1 MIGNNINLLIAFTA
15 GLLSFL
21 SPCILPLIPSY
32 LSFVGGISYNEL
44 KTAGKNKTGIFVK
57 TLFFVSGFTI
67 IFIALGILFSSTGA
81 LLGSISQTVNIVAGA
96 LIIALGINFIFDFWK
111 ILEVEKKFHIEG
123 SPRGYTGSLLLGM
136 AFAAGWTPCVG
147 PILASILFLAGTTG
161 RLVKGIFLLTS
172 YSLGL
177 GLPFILA
184 GLFFNSFTKQLQKI
198 RPHLKA
204 IKIGSGIFLIAVGI
218 LIILGRLQRFN
229 TALFKLA
236 NTIEAVK
243 QQNLDHI
250 ANLFGALFFI
260 PGAALLLLYLK
271 RIFRRKDS
279 GKINLY
285 LALLI
290 FTLFFLS
297 LGILTFL
304 RVIDTSK
311 IITFWFT
318 FQGI

>member
-1 MIGNNINLLIAFTA
+1 MIGSNINLLIAFAA

-44 KTAGKNKTGIFVK
+44 KTGAKNKTGIFVK
-57 TLFFVSGFTI
+57 TLFFVGGFTI
-67 IFIALGILFSSTGA
+67 VFIALGILFSSTGA
-81 LLGSISQTVNIVAGA
+81 LLGSISQTVNIIAGA
-96 LIIALGINFIFDFWK
+96 LVIALGINFIFDFWK
-111 ILEVEKKFHIEG
+111 ILEVEKKFHVEG
-123 SPRGYTGSLLLGM
+123 SPRGYAGSVLLGM

-161 RLVKGIFLLTS
+161 KLAEGIFLLTS
-172 YSLGL
+172 YSIGL

-204 IKIGSGIFLIAVGI
+204 IKIASGIFLIAIGI

-229 TALFKLA
+229 TMLFKLS
-236 NTIEAVK
+236 NNIETVK
-243 QQNLDHI
+243 QQNPAYI
-250 ANLFGALFFI
+250 ANLFGAIFIIPGLAMLFF
-260 PGAALLLLYLK
+260 YLK
-271 RIFRRKDS
+271 KVFKKRESDKVGF
-279 GKINLY
+279 Y
-285 LALLI
+285 PTLLV
-290 FTLFFLS
+290 FTLLFIV

-304 RVIDTSK
+304 RVIDTSR

>member
-1 MIGNNINLLIAFTA
+1 MIGNNINLLIAFAA

-32 LSFVGGISYNEL
+32 LSFLGGISYNDL
-44 KTAGKNKTGIFVK
+44 KTGIFIK
-57 TLFFVSGFTI
+57 TLFFVGGFTI
-67 IFIALGILFSSTGA
+67 IFIILGILFSSTGA

-111 ILEVEKKFHIEG
+111 ILEVEKKFHVEG
-123 SPRGYTGSLLLGM
+123 SPRGYAGSLLLGM

-161 RLVKGIFLLTS
+161 RLAQGIFLLTS

-184 GLFFNSFTKQLQKI
+184 GLFFNSFTKQLKNI

-204 IKIGSGIFLIAVGI
+204 IKIGSGIFLIAIGI

-229 TALFKLA
+229 TAMFKLA
-236 NTIEAVK
+236 NAIQTVK
-243 QQNLDHI
+243 QQNPAYI
-250 ANLFGALFFI
+250 ANLFGTVFIIPGFSLLFF
-260 PGAALLLLYLK
+260 YLK
-271 RIFRRKDS
+271 RMFKKRES
-279 GKINLY
+279 EKINLY
-285 LALLI
+285 PALLI
-290 FTLFFLS
+290 FTLFFVV
-297 LGILTFL
+297 LGLLTFL